1 MKLLNLWPQDK
12 PIAQPKKR
20 LLLEMLLALL
30 AVIALVLSL
39 RLWFDWH
46 LSQVN
51 LANQKLQS
59 EWLQLNQS
67 RAVEQSSGAQVQRV
81 MRQLLVGQLDWMG
94 DLPQWLVDGRVHWV
108 SAKFDDNGLKLV
120 GVASDEQAIN
130 AMLEAVRARYPNPPV
145 RVSELANITLAG
157 QSLWR
162 FEMYIAPQ
170 TLHNKVDKVET
181 GYELSSDTKLSA
193 QELSPPH
200 HTDTATGTDNEPL
213 KSKSSTSQGVQ
224 P

>member
-12 PIAQPKKR
+12 PVAQPKKR

-67 RAVEQSSGAQVQRV
+67 RAVEQSSGTQMQRV
-81 MRQLLVGQLDWMG
+81 MRHLLVGQLDWMG
-94 DLPQWLVDGRVHWV
+94 DLPQWLVNGRVHWV

-145 RVSELANITLAG
+145 RVSELANVTLAG
-157 QSLWR
+157 QNLWR
-162 FEMYIAPQ
+162 FEMFITPQ
-170 TLHNKVDKVET
+170 TLHNKVDKVELDF
-181 GYELSSDTKLSA
+181 ELSPDTKPSA
-193 QELSPPH
+193 QELNPIS
-200 HTDTATGTDNEPL
+200 DTGTGADNELL